1 MKGSLIII
9 LQESSGISCRDTHS
23 FFSKESSVCGEKQ
36 RKSQDKSHVVC
47 QQEPNLENWNHSRYF
62 KSGNL
67 MQGGGCTSVR
77 GIKGQNE
84 TLRKYKDSCGK
95 HQLQG
100 WGNKG
105 KRTDLPELAAWKNW
119 SWDFCGGDVSSCW
132 EHLGGSNTGLVL
144 RLSKVPRGWTNAVSG
159 IKYIPEAILMG
170 IARKKGKRNPCT
182 PFPAF
187 HSLFSVP
194 YSWNPRE
201 TTGKGK
207 M

>member
-23 FFSKESSVCGEKQ
+23 FFSIESSVCGEKQ
-36 RKSQDKSHVVC
+36 QTTEDKSHVVC

-67 MQGGGCTSVR
+67 MQGGGCTSVG

-105 KRTDLPELAAWKNW
+105 RRTDLPELAAWKNW
-119 SWDFCGGDVSSCW
+119 SWDSCGGDVPSCW
-132 EHLGGSNTGLVL
+132 QHLGGSNTGLVL
-144 RLSKVPRGWTNAVSG
+144 RLSKVPRGWTNCCFWNKVYSWG
-159 IKYIPEAILMG
+159 YTDGNRK
-170 IARKKGKRNPCT
+170 KKGKKKSLYSFSSL
-182 PFPAF
+182 PF
-187 HSLFSVP
+187 SL
-194 YSWNPRE
+194 
-201 TTGKGK
+201 
-207 M
+207 